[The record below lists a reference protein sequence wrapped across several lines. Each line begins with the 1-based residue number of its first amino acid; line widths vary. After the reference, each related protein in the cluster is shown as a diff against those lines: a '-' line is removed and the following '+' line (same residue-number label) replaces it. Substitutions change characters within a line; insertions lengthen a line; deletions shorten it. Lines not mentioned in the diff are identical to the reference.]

1 MVADLAVLQ
10 GYYTFFRKDTCYDA
24 LMPKDRVI
32 NSQSF
37 QDGKI
42 VLYQLENRP
51 KQLWLCRLKVPNGT
65 GYLYRGTGTSDFY
78 KARKFADDLYDE
90 LRIKVK
96 SGQSITG
103 QDFKKIYEEFTERF
117 PREASS
123 EKRAKAV
130 LEFINW
136 YALPYFSK
144 VKITDLTEP
153 EVVKFFDWRRVNFR
167 KKPPSSATILADQG
181 RFKVFTDW
189 CFKRGYIAKQIQ
201 FIKPS
206 IADNRRPHFDT
217 KDWAKL
223 TRFLREW
230 VKGAKG
236 KSGAIYRERLMLTN
250 YVLILA
256 NTGIRVGEAR
266 SLKWSDIDTFVG
278 GDEKENIILTV
289 KGKTGIREVVS
300 RTPDVKEYLQR
311 IHELRTEERKGEKP
325 PLTEPIFA
333 HQDGTPIHSL
343 KKGFNALIHEAGVEY
358 DVHGQRRVLYS
369 LRHTYATFR
378 LQEGV
383 NHYVLAR
390 NMGTS
395 VKMLEQYYGHTS
407 NRAMA
412 SELTKTSVKKRKKLP
427 WEEKSD

>member
-1 MVADLAVLQ
+1 
-10 GYYTFFRKDTCYDA
+10 
-24 LMPKDRVI
+24 MPKDRVI

-78 KARKFADDLYDE
+78 EARKFADNLYDE

-96 SGQSITG
+96 TGEAITG
-103 QDFKKIYEEFTERF
+103 QDFKKVYEEFKESY
-117 PREASS
+117 PKEASS
-123 EKRAKAV
+123 PKRAKAV
-130 LEFINW
+130 LEFVKC

-144 VKITDLTEP
+144 KKITELAEP
-153 EVVKFFDWRRVNFR
+153 EIVKFFDWRRANY
-167 KKPPSSATILADQG
+167 KKKEPTNATIVSDQG
-181 RFKVFTDW
+181 RFKAFTDW
-189 CFKRGYIAKQIQ
+189 CFKRGYLTKQLQ
-201 FIKPS
+201 FTKPS
-206 IADNRRPHFDT
+206 VPDNRRPHFDD

-230 VKGAKG
+230 VKGATG
-236 KSGAIYRERLMLTN
+236 KSGAIYRERVMLTN

-266 SLKWSDIDTFVG
+266 NLKWNDIDTFVG
-278 GDEKENIILTV
+278 DDEKENIILTV

-300 RTPDVKEYLQR
+300 RTPDVKIYLQR
-311 IHELRTEERKGEKP
+311 IHELRTKERGGETP
-325 PLTEPIFA
+325 PMNEAIFA
-333 HQDGTPIHSL
+333 HQDGTPIKSF
-343 KKGFNALIHEAGVEY
+343 KKGFQALITEAGVER
-358 DVHGQRRVLYS
+358 DTHGQKRVIYS

-395 VKMLEQYYGHTS
+395 VKMLENFYGHTS

-412 SELTKTSVKKRKKLP
+412 SELTKTSTKKRKKLP
-427 WEEKSD
+427 WEKNEPPVAKEQNNNKAE

>member
-1 MVADLAVLQ
+1 
-10 GYYTFFRKDTCYDA
+10 
-24 LMPKDRVI
+24 MPKDRVI

-78 KARKFADDLYDE
+78 EARKFADNLYDE
-90 LRIKVK
+90 LRFKVR
-96 SGQSITG
+96 SGQSVTG
-103 QDFKKIYEEFTERF
+103 QDFKKIFAEFTESY
-117 PREASS
+117 PREAAS
-123 EKRAKAV
+123 EKRAAAV
-130 LEFINW
+130 CEFIRC

-144 VKITDLTEP
+144 MKITELTEP
-153 EVVKFFDWRRVNFR
+153 ELTKFFDWRRVNYK
-167 KKPPSSATILADQG
+167 KKPPTNATIVSDQG
-181 RFKVFTDW
+181 RFKVFTNW
-189 CFKRGYIAKQIQ
+189 CFRRGYITKQIQ
-201 FIKPS
+201 FRKPS
-206 IADNRRPHFDT
+206 VPDNRRPHFDG
-217 KDWAKL
+217 KDWARL

-230 VKGAKG
+230 VKGADG
-236 KSGAIYRERLMLTN
+236 KSGAIYRERVMLTN

-266 SLKWSDIDTFVG
+266 TLKWSDIDTFI
-278 GDEKENIILTV
+278 GDDGKENIVLQV
-289 KGKTGIREVVS
+289 KGKTGAREVVS
-300 RTPDVKEYLQR
+300 RTPDVLIYLQR
-311 IHELRTEERKGEKP
+311 IHELRTKESSGEKP
-325 PLTEPIFA
+325 PMTEPIFA
-333 HQDGTPIHSL
+333 HKDGTPIHSF
-343 KKGFNALIHEAGVEY
+343 KKGFNSLIKEAGVEY
-358 DVHGQRRVLYS
+358 DTNGQRRVIYS

-395 VKMLEQYYGHTS
+395 VKMLENFYGHTS

-412 SELTKTSVKKRKKLP
+412 SELTKTRSKDRKKLP
-427 WEEKSD
+427 WEE

>member
-1 MVADLAVLQ
+1 
-10 GYYTFFRKDTCYDA
+10 
-24 LMPKDRVI
+24 MPKDRVI

-78 KARKFADDLYDE
+78 EARKFADNLYDE
-90 LRIKVK
+90 IRLKVK
-96 SGQSITG
+96 SGEAITG
-103 QDFKKIYEEFTERF
+103 QDFKKIYEEFKLNF
-117 PREASS
+117 PNEAASQ
-123 EKRAKAV
+123 KRASAV
-130 LEFINW
+130 LEFIKC
-136 YALPYFSK
+136 YGLPYFSK
-144 VKITDLTEP
+144 MKITELTQP
-153 EVVKFFDWRRVNFR
+153 EIVRFFDWRRTNFK
-167 KKPPSSATILADQG
+167 KKPPSNATIISDQG

-189 CFKRGYIAKQIQ
+189 CFKRGYIAKPIQ
-201 FIKPS
+201 FSKPPQS
-206 IADNRRPHFDT
+206 DNRRPHFDG

-230 VKGAKG
+230 VKGANG

-266 SLKWSDIDTFVG
+266 NLKWSDLDTFTG
-278 GDEKENIILTV
+278 EDGKENIILQV
-289 KGKTGIREVVS
+289 NGKTGIREVVS
-300 RTPDVKEYLQR
+300 RTPDVKNYLQK
-311 IHELRTEERKGEKP
+311 IHELRTKERGGEKP
-325 PLTEPIFA
+325 PINEPIFS
-333 HQDGTPIHSL
+333 HQDGTAIHSF
-343 KKGFNALIHEAGVEY
+343 KKGFNALIHEAGVEF
-358 DVHGQRRVLYS
+358 DGNGQRRVIYS

-395 VKMLEQYYGHTS
+395 VKMLENFYGHTS

-412 SELTKTSVKKRKKLP
+412 SELTKTSSKKRKKLP
-427 WEEKSD
+427 WEEKEKQSAKDESGNSRVHKVK

>member
-1 MVADLAVLQ
+1 
-10 GYYTFFRKDTCYDA
+10 
-24 LMPKDRVI
+24 MPKDRVI

-42 VLYQLENRP
+42 VLYQLANRP

-78 KARKFADDLYDE
+78 EARKFADNLYDE

-96 SGQSITG
+96 TGEAITG
-103 QDFKKIYEEFTERF
+103 QDFKKIFAEFTENY
-117 PREASS
+117 PREAASA
-123 EKRAKAV
+123 KRAAAV
-130 LEFINW
+130 CEFINC

-144 VKITDLTEP
+144 MKITEITEP
-153 EVVKFFDWRRVNFR
+153 ELAKFFDWRRTNYK
-167 KKPPSSATILADQG
+167 KKPPSNATIVSDQG

-189 CFKRGYIAKQIQ
+189 CFRRGYITKQVQ
-201 FIKPS
+201 FTKPS
-206 IADNRRPHFDT
+206 VPDNRRPHFDG

-223 TRFLREW
+223 TRYLREW
-230 VKGAKG
+230 VKGATG
-236 KSGAIYRERLMLTN
+236 KSGAIYRERVMLTN

-266 SLKWSDIDTFVG
+266 DLKWSNIDTFIG
-278 GDEKENIILTV
+278 EDGKENIVLQV
-289 KGKTGIREVVS
+289 KGKTGPREVVS
-300 RTPDVKEYLQR
+300 RTPDVKIYPQR
-311 IHELRTEERKGEKP
+311 IHELRTKERGGEKP
-325 PLTEPIFA
+325 PMTEPIFA
-333 HQDGTPIHSL
+333 HQDGTAIHSF
-343 KKGFNALIHEAGVEY
+343 KKGFNALIKEAGVEY
-358 DVHGQRRVLYS
+358 DSDGQRRVIYS

-395 VKMLEQYYGHTS
+395 VKMLENFYGHTS

-412 SELTKTSVKKRKKLP
+412 SELTKTRSKERNKLP
-427 WEEKSD
+427 WEE